1 MKTGTKVKRI
11 LMAAFFLMALVSVAK
26 GILNGMTYPV
36 DFLYNSFR
44 EAIFDH
50 MYSGPQFPFTFWMI
64 FPLGLLPEIPA
75 RAVWILCNLIF
86 TAMIIFVLRKSFF
99 TEMDITDFTVLILIM
114 ISGGPWR
121 TNLSNG
127 QYNLAAVAAFLLSV
141 YFSERDWDIPAGI
154 LLSMSVFKYQLTVP
168 LAVYYVLRRK
178 YKVIAVTAASLT
190 FSLIATAIWFGGVY
204 NVTLKQFN
212 ESRGLGLGEMG
223 DVDLESIFGLG
234 EYIIIFFILGVVLL
248 LIFSFIPGI
257 KRDDTLFIIISLF
270 TAWAFAY
277 QRIYSFF
284 PLIIPLGYS
293 YEKYKDTK
301 ERIYFIQL
309 ILALLTTAAFFW
321 SRTLSDSLGI
331 ILERLFFY
339 PAFLLYIIDAFL
351 PSSDRTVKKSDADY
365 GIPQDNRINPAPACS
380 GEDRMLFG
388 AISQKFL
395 VKAPS
400 INLFRRCL
408 SDSEFSR
415 NKFAYEKGLELRTFE
430 RGEKHSV
437 LA

>member
-1 MKTGTKVKRI
+1 MPYDGQTVRELRNMKTGTAIKRI

-36 DFLYNSFR
+36 DLLYKCFR
-44 EAIFDH
+44 EAVFDH
-50 MYSGPQFPFTFWMI
+50 IYSDCQFPFTFWMI
-64 FPLGLLPEIPA
+64 FPLGLIPEIPA

-86 TAMIIFVLRKSFF
+86 TAVIIFVIRKVFF
-99 TEMDITDFTVLILIM
+99 TKMDEADFTILILMM
-114 ISGGPWR
+114 ISGGAWR

-127 QYNLAAVAAFLLSV
+127 QYNLAAMAFFLLSV
-141 YFSERDWDIPAGI
+141 YFSEMDRDIPAGI
-154 LLSMSVFKYQLTVP
+154 LLSMSIFKYQLTAP
-168 LAVYYVLRRK
+168 LVVYYVFKRK
-178 YKVIAVTAASLT
+178 YRVIVSMAVSLAVSLAATSV
-190 FSLIATAIWFGGVY
+190 WFGGIY
-204 NVTLKQFN
+204 NVTIKQLN
-212 ESRGLGLGEMG
+212 ESRARGLGEMG

-257 KRDDTLFIIISLF
+257 KKDDTLFIIISLF

-301 ERIYFIQL
+301 ERFYFIQL
-309 ILALLTTAAFFW
+309 ILVLLTTAAFFW
-321 SRTLSDSLGI
+321 SRTLSDSLGM

-351 PSSDRTVKKSDADY
+351 PD
-365 GIPQDNRINPAPACS
+365 
-380 GEDRMLFG
+380 GESPG
-388 AISQKFL
+388 
-395 VKAPS
+395 
-400 INLFRRCL
+400 
-408 SDSEFSR
+408 
-415 NKFAYEKGLELRTFE
+415 
-430 RGEKHSV
+430 
-437 LA
+437 